1 MVAAFQ
7 FLNLSNFYACISAT
21 SWLQIVPR
29 SKYCR
34 LDGKT
39 KKRRRGYLCK
49 EETALYARRYAK
61 SVNGAKNFYNRQNK
75 QRR

>member
-7 FLNLSNFYACISAT
+7 FLNLSNFYACRSAT

-49 EETALYARRYAK
+49 EKTALYARRQAK